1 MKITKRQLRRIIR
14 EEKSKILREGRY
26 SSTGID
32 AVDVMHNGLEELMDE
47 VLAVLSV
54 EELEYIANYH
64 TGSDFDEATRSLARI
79 RLGQIASEGSHT
91 RGM

>member
-1 MKITKRQLRRIIR
+1 MKVTRRQLRRIIR
-14 EEKSKILREGRY
+14 EEKSKALKEGRY
-26 SSTGID
+26 SSSGVD

-47 VLAVLSV
+47 VLASLSV
-54 EELEYIANYH
+54 QELEYIANYH

-79 RLGQIASEGSHT
+79 VLGQIASEGSHA